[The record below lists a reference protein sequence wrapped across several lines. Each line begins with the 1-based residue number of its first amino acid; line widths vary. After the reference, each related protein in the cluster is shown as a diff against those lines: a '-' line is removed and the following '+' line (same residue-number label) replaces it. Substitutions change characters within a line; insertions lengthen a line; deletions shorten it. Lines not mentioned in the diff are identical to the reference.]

1 MGTLREHVHGP
12 RLIPL
17 LPSLQFCN
25 IVFPSL
31 SEEEVHQLATAAF
44 GSADAA
50 TEPRID
56 EEGSEAGTSDGGAS
70 VKKLPASVLDS
81 PLLTNTPSQRKRML
95 KRQLSGGMTAREVRL
110 EAVRDAEGPGVIAR
124 VTAAAAAAV
133 GASPA
138 PSPGPAKGSRTPSP
152 VGRPSWRRRR
162 LGGGARAAAAWGGA
176 RVGADPRSRA
186 AARARAWS
194 SLRSSRAAR
203 RCGAARWRRRR
214 ATTVRRT
221 GTARSTSPA
230 AAAAATHSRAV
241 LGAVQH
247 LAGRSTRLNGSTPRR
262 RARSRI
268 SGEAAAEPQRDRAP
282 ARRDDGGGGD
292 GGAAGGGA
300 GGARVGAAGVGGVSA
315 VGGVEGGV
323 SEDVLDVLQREWVVR
338 AREPA

>member
-152 VGRPSWRRRR
+152 GRSPIF
-162 LGGGARAAAAWGGA
+162 GGGGVSAAAQRAAAAWGGA
-176 RVGADPRSRA
+176 RVGADHPLSRGGSGKSLEQSPLLEGGTSLQGGA
-186 AARARAWS
+186 VAKAARDH
-194 SLRSSRAAR
+194 
-203 RCGAARWRRRR
+203 C
-214 ATTVRRT
+214 
-221 GTARSTSPA
+221 TAHWHRKGSTSPA

-247 LAGRSTRLNGSTPRR
+247 LAGKIDEIERKHAEETSALKELLAKQQLSLNAIAHRLGATTV
-262 RARSRI
+262 
-268 SGEAAAEPQRDRAP
+268 AAATVAQRVAE
-282 ARRDDGGGGD
+282 
-292 GGAAGGGA
+292 
-300 GGARVGAAGVGGVSA
+300 RVERESVRQGSEASVRSEGSKGV
-315 VGGVEGGV
+315 
-323 SEDVLDVLQREWVVR
+323 
-338 AREPA
+338 

>member
-1 MGTLREHVHGP
+1 M
-12 RLIPL
+12 
-17 LPSLQFCN
+17 
-25 IVFPSL
+25 
-31 SEEEVHQLATAAF
+31 HQLATAAF

-152 VGRPSWRRRR
+152 VGRPSSAAAASRRRR
-162 LGGGARAAAAWGGA
+162 SARRRRGAARASA
-176 RVGADPRSRA
+176 PTTRSRA

-203 RCGAARWRRRR
+203 RCRAARWRRRR
-214 ATTVRRT
+214 ATTD
-221 GTARSTSPA
+221 GALAPQGSTSPA

-247 LAGRSTRLNGSTPRR
+247 LAGKIDEIERKHAEETSALKELLAKQQLSLNAIAHRLGATTV
-262 RARSRI
+262 
-268 SGEAAAEPQRDRAP
+268 AAATVAQRVAERVERESVRQGSEASV
-282 ARRDDGGGGD
+282 RSEGSR
-292 GGAAGGGA
+292 GGA
-300 GGARVGAAGVGGVSA
+300 G
-315 VGGVEGGV
+315 
-323 SEDVLDVLQREWVVR
+323 
-338 AREPA
+338 